1 MFLEVEGF
9 VADDLGGR
17 WKQLVWQDKR
27 YLPPSKRESLGH
39 AVFSLYRGHLAAIS
53 DEEYGL
59 FKDFSL

>member
-27 YLPPSKRESLGH
+27 YLPPSKRESLGM
-39 AVFSLYRGHLAAIS
+39 ALISL
-53 DEEYGL
+53 
-59 FKDFSL
+59 